1 MNDHTITGVNVLTVF
16 ISKPTSEDKLKR
28 KAFFDPYTKNITTTY
43 RGNVEAIFPGY
54 DAEDIPQV
62 IIYPQRMPYKMNINY
77 TFKETKDIGTTV
89 DFWIQDQVFNDIA
102 VKTYFCYN
110 CQAPSL
116 YFSKS
121 KVVHFNSKADLLPG
135 DSFKCINPY
144 CKEDFTYLGLVRIEA
159 VNAII

>member
-16 ISKPTSEDKLKR
+16 VSKPEKTEELKR
-28 KAFFDPYTKNITTTY
+28 KAFFDPYTRNITTTY
-43 RGNVEAIFPGY
+43 RGNVEAIFPGF

-62 IIYPQRMPYKMNINY
+62 MVYPQRMPYGMNINY
-77 TFKETKDIGTTV
+77 TFKETKDTGTTV
-89 DFWIQDQVFNDIA
+89 DFWIQDQYFDETA
-102 VKTYFCYN
+102 VKTYHCYN

-135 DSFKCINPY
+135 DSFKCVNPY
-144 CKEDFTYLGLVRIEA
+144 CKEDFTYLGMVTIQQ
-159 VNAII
+159 VGQVI